1 MKPDTRSFYELAV
14 TRALRH
20 VVGNLDEALDLER
33 LAREAGLSPFHF
45 HRIFRG
51 LVGETPLEL
60 HRRLR
65 LERAA
70 HRLIVE
76 DTSVTSIAFDAGYD
90 THEAFTRAFSARYA
104 RSPSEFRKARERPR
118 VGCERPFQ
126 IEIAAPSGIHFEPPF
141 VDDAAFRFI
150 RGETAMNVEIK
161 ELAPLRTVAVRH
173 VGPYHRISEAFSRLG
188 QVAAQANLFRE
199 RPMML
204 AIYHDDPETTPE
216 QELRSDAALVVG
228 EDVAV
233 PPGLTEQRIPGGRY
247 ACATFIGPYEHLGD
261 AWARF
266 MGQWLPQ
273 SGERLGSGTSFEVY
287 VNTPVDVPKEQLKT
301 ELYLSLA

>member
-1 MKPDTRSFYELAV
+1 
-14 TRALRH
+14 
-20 VVGNLDEALDLER
+20 
-33 LAREAGLSPFHF
+33 
-45 HRIFRG
+45 
-51 LVGETPLEL
+51 
-60 HRRLR
+60 
-65 LERAA
+65 
-70 HRLIVE
+70 
-76 DTSVTSIAFDAGYD
+76 
-90 THEAFTRAFSARYA
+90 
-104 RSPSEFRKARERPR
+104 
-118 VGCERPFQ
+118 
-126 IEIAAPSGIHFEPPF
+126 
-141 VDDAAFRFI
+141 
-150 RGETAMNVEIK
+150 MNVEIK